1 MLSLHDLFSK
11 QLVQTEPEV
20 AAKDDEE
27 VEIDF
32 GAKQPEPD
40 QPEEMASKEE
50 GFGQIFNKLITP
62 PSEPGVYLIGICLG
76 QA

>member
-1 MLSLHDLFSK
+1 MLSLHDLISK

-40 QPEEMASKEE
+40 QPEETAEPSKEE

-76 QA
+76 